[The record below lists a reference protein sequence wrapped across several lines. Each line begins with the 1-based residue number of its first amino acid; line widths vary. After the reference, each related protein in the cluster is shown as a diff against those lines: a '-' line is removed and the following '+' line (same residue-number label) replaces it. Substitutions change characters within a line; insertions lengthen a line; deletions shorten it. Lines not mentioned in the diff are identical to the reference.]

1 MEKKVNPKYLKLMG
15 EEELDRYANAIG
27 ISTAAAKTA
36 AQKVALIEKERSRS
50 VTVEAL
56 GVVLEL
62 PAKRV
67 RDQRFSDLMNK
78 DGRTDDDLKEAF
90 ALLLGESQYA
100 QLVEAA
106 TDEDGTVDAIALGF
120 ALNSIL
126 TSDALKNS

>member
-1 MEKKVNPKYLKLMG
+1 MEKNVNPKYLKLMG

-36 AQKVALIEKERSRS
+36 AQKVALIEKERTRS

-78 DGRTDDDLKEAF
+78 SDRTDDDLKEAF
-90 ALLLGESQYA
+90 ELLLGESQYA

>member
-1 MEKKVNPKYLKLMG
+1 MEKNVNPKYLKLMS

-78 DGRTDDDLKEAF
+78 SDRTDDDLKEAF

>member
-1 MEKKVNPKYLKLMG
+1 MEKNLNPKYLKLMG

-36 AQKVALIEKERSRS
+36 AQKVALIEKERTRS

>member
-1 MEKKVNPKYLKLMG
+1 MNPKYLKLMS

-78 DGRTDDDLKEAF
+78 SDRTDDDLKEAF
-90 ALLLGESQYA
+90 ELLLGESQYA

>member
-1 MEKKVNPKYLKLMG
+1 MEKNVNPKYLKLMG

-36 AQKVALIEKERSRS
+36 AQKVALIEKERTRS

>member
-1 MEKKVNPKYLKLMG
+1 MEKNVNPKYLKLMG

-78 DGRTDDDLKEAF
+78 SDRTDDDLKEAF
-90 ALLLGESQYA
+90 ALLLGEGQYA

>member
-1 MEKKVNPKYLKLMG
+1 MNPKYLKLMS

-78 DGRTDDDLKEAF
+78 SDRTDDDLKEAF

>member
-1 MEKKVNPKYLKLMG
+1 MNPKYLKLMG

-36 AQKVALIEKERSRS
+36 AQKVALIEKERTRS

>member
-1 MEKKVNPKYLKLMG
+1 MNPKYLKLMG

-36 AQKVALIEKERSRS
+36 AQKVALIEKERTRS

-78 DGRTDDDLKEAF
+78 SDRTDDDLKEAF
-90 ALLLGESQYA
+90 ELLLGESQYA

>member
-1 MEKKVNPKYLKLMG
+1 MEKNVNPKYLKLMG

-78 DGRTDDDLKEAF
+78 SDRTDDDLKEAF
-90 ALLLGESQYA
+90 ALLLGEPQYA

>member
-1 MEKKVNPKYLKLMG
+1 MEKNVNPKYLKLMG

-36 AQKVALIEKERSRS
+36 AQKVALIEKERARS

>member
-1 MEKKVNPKYLKLMG
+1 MEKNVNPKYLKLMG

-78 DGRTDDDLKEAF
+78 SDRTDDDLKEAF
-90 ALLLGESQYA
+90 ELLLGESQYA

>member
-1 MEKKVNPKYLKLMG
+1 MEKNVNPKYLKLMS

-78 DGRTDDDLKEAF
+78 SDRTDDDLKEAF
-90 ALLLGESQYA
+90 ELLLGESQYA

>member
-1 MEKKVNPKYLKLMG
+1 MEKNVNPKYLKLMG

-36 AQKVALIEKERSRS
+36 AQKVALIEKERTRS

-62 PAKRV
+62 SAKRV

>member
-1 MEKKVNPKYLKLMG
+1 MEKNVNPKYLKLMG

-78 DGRTDDDLKEAF
+78 SDRTDDDLKEAF

>member
-1 MEKKVNPKYLKLMG
+1 MEKNVNPKYLKLMS

-78 DGRTDDDLKEAF
+78 SDRTDDDLKEAF
-90 ALLLGESQYA
+90 ELLLGESQYA

-106 TDEDGTVDAIALGF
+106 TDEDDTVDAIALGF

>member
-1 MEKKVNPKYLKLMG
+1 MNPKYLKLMG

-36 AQKVALIEKERSRS
+36 AQKVALIEKERARS

>member
-1 MEKKVNPKYLKLMG
+1 MEKNVNPKYLKLMG

-36 AQKVALIEKERSRS
+36 AQKVTLIEKARERS

>member
-1 MEKKVNPKYLKLMG
+1 MEKNVNPKYLKLMG

-78 DGRTDDDLKEAF
+78 SDRTDDDLKEAF

-126 TSDALKNS
+126 TSEALKNS

>member
-1 MEKKVNPKYLKLMG
+1 MNPKYLKLMG

-78 DGRTDDDLKEAF
+78 SDRTDDDLKEAF

>member
-1 MEKKVNPKYLKLMG
+1 MEKNVNPKYLKLMS

>member
-1 MEKKVNPKYLKLMG
+1 MNPKYLKLMG

-78 DGRTDDDLKEAF
+78 SDRTDDDLKEAF

-126 TSDALKNS
+126 TSEALKNS

>member
-1 MEKKVNPKYLKLMG
+1 MNPKYLKLMG

-78 DGRTDDDLKEAF
+78 SDRTDDDLKEAF
-90 ALLLGESQYA
+90 ELLLGESQYA

>member
-1 MEKKVNPKYLKLMG
+1 MNPKYLKLMG

-78 DGRTDDDLKEAF
+78 DDRTDDDLKEAF

>member
-1 MEKKVNPKYLKLMG
+1 MEKNVNPKYLKLMG

-36 AQKVALIEKERSRS
+36 AQKVALIEKARERS